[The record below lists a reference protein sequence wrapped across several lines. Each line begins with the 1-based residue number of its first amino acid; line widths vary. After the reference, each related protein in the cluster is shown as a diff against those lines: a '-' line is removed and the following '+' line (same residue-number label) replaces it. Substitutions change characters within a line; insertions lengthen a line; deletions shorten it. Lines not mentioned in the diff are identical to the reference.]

1 MSGLSL
7 PLSPVESCRSLQ
19 TRNRL
24 PPAFNAL
31 CRMAFDYLGRND
43 LLNSGELDAS
53 KGRIRLR
60 PGPWGDVEYLPI
72 TIAPPRKLLRVQ
84 AIEDQAPH

>member
-1 MSGLSL
+1 MRPVWMAAGLL
-7 PLSPVESCRSLQ
+7 V
-19 TRNRL
+19 
-24 PPAFNAL
+24 AIAGGY
-31 CRMAFDYLGRND
+31 YLGRND